1 MMYILPGID
10 LIPHLF
16 LFWIFSKDMLRLFFF
31 FFLMESLFMCFLCI
45 CSFFT
50 EQRLNYYIR
59 VHRVM
64 YDAIKKHIL
73 MELQGSLREAEGIQ

>member
-1 MMYILPGID
+1 
-10 LIPHLF
+10 
-16 LFWIFSKDMLRLFFF
+16 
-31 FFLMESLFMCFLCI
+31 MCFLCI

-50 EQRLNYYIR
+50 EQRLDYYIR
-59 VHRVM
+59 VHGVM